1 VTWGTWP
8 ASLHKRFAA
17 MLFAYQFSN
26 VCVINLD
33 QGISQELY
41 ECMDEGIEQRIVY
54 DMCQGVCRG
63 NLLSIGGIVLDIP
76 LTSGPR
82 VS

>member
-1 VTWGTWP
+1 
-8 ASLHKRFAA
+8 
-17 MLFAYQFSN
+17 
-26 VCVINLD
+26 
-33 QGISQELY
+33 
-41 ECMDEGIEQRIVY
+41 MDEGIEQRIVY